1 MGPSGERGLT
11 DCVVLGGRACMR
23 WSCAVLCRACPYA
36 YFSPQPPLWQIN
48 EIEQVPPNA
57 TIDLLGVVKAF
68 TPESTI
74 TTKKDGREV
83 SKRELT
89 IADDSGTEV
98 RLTLWGEKATQDPAQ
113 WEGHPIVAF
122 KGVKVSDFNG
132 RSLGS
137 LPSTQMQVQPD
148 LPEAAAL
155 HNWCGLLD
163 TFWLFDWLAHSKRV

>member
-1 MGPSGERGLT
+1 MYVCGLPRSLARSPCSRTPPPTT
-11 DCVVLGGRACMR
+11 DE
-23 WSCAVLCRACPYA
+23 
-36 YFSPQPPLWQIN
+36 QIN
-48 EIEQVPPNA
+48 EIEQVAPNS

-98 RLTLWGEKATQDPAQ
+98 RLTLWGEKATNNPEQ

-122 KGVKVSDFNG
+122 KGVKVSDYNG

-148 LPEAAAL
+148 LPEAANL
-155 HNWCGLLD
+155 HNWYVRARACGVGGAD
-163 TFWLFDWLAHSKRV
+163 GWMDG

>member
-1 MGPSGERGLT
+1 MYVGGLPRSLARSPCSRTPPPTT
-11 DCVVLGGRACMR
+11 DE
-23 WSCAVLCRACPYA
+23 
-36 YFSPQPPLWQIN
+36 QIN
-48 EIEQVPPNA
+48 EIEQVAPNS

-98 RLTLWGEKATQDPAQ
+98 RLTLWGEKATNNPEQ

-122 KGVKVSDFNG
+122 KGVKVSDYNG

-148 LPEAAAL
+148 LPEAANL
-155 HNWCGLLD
+155 HNWYVRARACGVGGAD
-163 TFWLFDWLAHSKRV
+163 GWMDRRTD